1 MFLLASEL
9 NGDTGLFDACESLLV
24 NELSEASFEPE
35 HFLAGAAKEELNGV
49 KDVAFAWAIEASD
62 GIELGV
68 KAWDDG
74 PVHIGFE
81 AFEDDLFDVHLR
93 WIGAK

>member
-1 MFLLASEL
+1 LSCYDELFAVLVSGWSHVFLLASEL

-49 KDVAFAWAIEASD
+49 KDVAFA
-62 GIELGV
+62 
-68 KAWDDG
+68 
-74 PVHIGFE
+74 
-81 AFEDDLFDVHLR
+81 
-93 WIGAK
+93 